1 MTLLTAI
8 DKFASYLINERN
20 YSNHTV
26 ISYTRDLNDVY
37 RFIAKNLDSSSAQ
50 VDLEFVDEETLKS
63 FIASLVLN
71 TENRASKKTIAR
83 KVSTLKSFYKFLL
96 RKKLHDKNPSKKLI
110 YPKLDKMLPYVIEEN
125 GMVSLLNSN
134 KFPDDF
140 NGRMERAI
148 IELLY
153 STGIRLSELVN
164 LKTGDVDFQKCLLKV
179 LGKGRKERIVP
190 VGKIAAGSITS
201 YIEKKEEY
209 FSDKGIDYDSEFV
222 FNTMKGKK
230 LYSALLNRLTNKYL
244 SIISEQKKKSPHVLR
259 HTFATHLLNHGAD
272 IRAVK
277 ELLGHSSLSS
287 TQIYTHVSVDRLK
300 KVYEKSHPKA

>member
-26 ISYTRDLNDVY
+26 INYTRDLNDVY
-37 RFIAKNLDSSSAQ
+37 RFIAKNLDSSSSQ
-50 VDLEFVDEETLKS
+50 VDLEYVDEETLKG

-71 TENRASKKTIAR
+71 QDKRASKKTIAR

-96 RKKLHDKNPSKKLI
+96 RKKLHDKNPAKKLI
-110 YPKLDKMLPYVIEEN
+110 YPKLDKSLPYVIEEN
-125 GMVSLLNSN
+125 GISSLLNSN
-134 KFPDDF
+134 KFSDDF
-140 NGRMERAI
+140 NGKMERAV

-164 LKTGDVDFQKCLLKV
+164 LKTSNVDFRKCLIKV

-190 VGKIAAGSITS
+190 VGKTALGSIAC
-201 YIEKKEEY
+201 YLEKKEKY

-222 FNTMKGKK
+222 FNTLKGKK

-244 SIISEQKKKSPHVLR
+244 SQISEQKKKSPHVLR